1 VRRWIAGRSGAGA
14 ALGVALTLAAVATP
28 PAPARDEDDGAAGR
42 DLRAGMDP
50 ISAALLFP
58 LTHEIDDERYRDLPH
73 TAVHFENAAGAVL
86 HGLWFDRAEP
96 PGAAERTVLV
106 CGGNT
111 GNATFFLPFAELLR
125 AAGFDVLLFDYQGFG
140 RSEGIAALASLPGDV
155 AAAWR
160 WLTEVQGRSRERI
173 GVLGISL
180 GSVLALQLAA
190 EVQPAACAAEDLFF
204 PDEQLDRAVGAPESA
219 AARLAL
225 SAVKGFLLP
234 AIDPRRNAARYAGP
248 LFLLHG
254 AEDWLLTPMATV
266 RLLAERRERT
276 RGWIL
281 AGAGH
286 SPDSLQVEEWEYR
299 EQLGRFFAE
308 AFAATERAAAIGAS
322 AIAWDEPQA
331 TFTVEPGSPP
341 RVAVEVTAPARA
353 AVQLALVRPRTGAAS
368 LEAHYERRE
377 VPAGTSRFECAP
389 PFVPEHVV
397 ATKMHRVEFR
407 GDGTFDPKLSPLSR
421 SLREHAELLADF
433 AQRPFDV
440 TLVTRRAAPQSS
452 GVAGES
458 RIESEFAGE
467 ARWRWLKPRLPDFED
482 VDPRVRPRYAEWL
495 AWLALDLEASE
506 RHGSANALREV
517 REALVDFVPAD
528 PARFVT
534 LGNARIDVGFRSPL
548 TVRQLTALWADQVA
562 QRDFASARVTW
573 QLLRRFEPRLDDA
586 TRAPAPPGT
595 TDGG

>member
-1 VRRWIAGRSGAGA
+1 MLLPWSTARGDDD
-14 ALGVALTLAAVATP
+14 
-28 PAPARDEDDGAAGR
+28 PAPARD
-42 DLRAGMDP
+42 LRAGLDP

-58 LTHEIDDERYRDLPH
+58 LAHEIDDERYRDLPR
-73 TAVHFENAAGAVL
+73 TAVAFENAAGAAL
-86 HGLWFDRAEP
+86 HGLWFDREEP
-96 PGAAERTVLV
+96 QGAVERTVLV

-111 GNATFFLPFAELLR
+111 GNATFFLPFAELLH

-140 RSEGIAALASLPGDV
+140 RSEGTAALASLPGDV

-160 WLTEVQGRSRERI
+160 WLTEVQGRARERI

-190 EVQPAACAAEDLFF
+190 EMQPAACAVEDLFF

-234 AIDPRRNAARYAGP
+234 AVDPRRNAARYAGS

-299 EQLGRFFAE
+299 EQLARFFAD
-308 AFAATERAAAIGAS
+308 AFAAPT
-322 AIAWDEPQA
+322 AWNEPHA
-331 TFTVEPGSPP
+331 TFTVEPGSPA
-341 RVAVEVTAPARA
+341 RVTVEVTAPARS
-353 AVQLALVRPRTGAAS
+353 AVQLALVRPREGAAS

-377 VPAGTSRFECAP
+377 VPAGTSRFDCTP

-397 ATKMHRVEFR
+397 ATTLHRVELR
-407 GDGTFDPKLSPLSR
+407 GDGTFDPQLSPLSR
-421 SLREHAELLADF
+421 SLREHAELLADWVG
-433 AQRPFDV
+433 RPFDV
-440 TLVTRRAAPQSS
+440 TLLTRRAAPQPS
-452 GVAGES
+452 GATAES
-458 RIESEFAGE
+458 RIESELSGE

-495 AWLALDLEASE
+495 AWLAFDLEAGE
-506 RHGSANALREV
+506 RHGTANALREV
-517 REALVDFVPAD
+517 RDALVDFVPPD

-534 LGNARIDVGFRSPL
+534 LGNARIDVGFRSPM
-548 TVRQLTALWADQVA
+548 TVRQLTGLWVDQVA
-562 QRDFASARVTW
+562 HRDFAAARLTW
-573 QLLRRFEPRLDDA
+573 QLLRRFEPRLDEA
-586 TRAPAPPGT
+586 TTESAPGGAA
-595 TDGG
+595 DGG